1 MFICDKFD
9 VKLLRINANRIG
21 FERVYYVNRVK
32 SILTT
37 TKKTLYVKIKKNI
50 EKYKNTYDGSDRT

>member
-1 MFICDKFD
+1 LFICDKFD